1 MFRSLGHGGQEN
13 FCKCHDRGITPR
25 NQICPVRSYSYHIW
39 NCAELVLLSSSVL
52 RETAIMASRI
62 LQDECSHWFS
72 YKWFLLLLQ
81 YWSMKL
87 KISRIYCNIPACFR
101 EREREKVAIVLS
113 AWAWFPFGQD
123 HYWVLRLLCERSGWE
138 VSRTKNKS
146 FGPKLHMQTTDCCCF
161 CTLGCVKCTSKFRY
175 SFKVPLYFQ
184 TRWHCYVDGRDPE
197 PVDMVVW

>member
-39 NCAELVLLSSSVL
+39 NCGELVLLSSSVL

-101 EREREKVAIVLS
+101 ERERERESCNSAFCMGMVPIWTGPLLSSAPPLRKVRMRSLS
-113 AWAWFPFGQD
+113 DEKQILWAKTAHANNW
-123 HYWVLRLLCERSGWE
+123 LLLFLHIGVCEMYIE
-138 VSRTKNKS
+138 I
-146 FGPKLHMQTTDCCCF
+146 
-161 CTLGCVKCTSKFRY
+161 
-175 SFKVPLYFQ
+175 
-184 TRWHCYVDGRDPE
+184 
-197 PVDMVVW
+197 